1 MFNCNKSKPKYGTVI
16 LGTIA
21 AVLAVEGIAV
31 AAYVLWK
38 KYQEKK
44 ALPEGEDLGFEVDE
58 QDCLIAFENEEE
70 AEEV

>member
-1 MFNCNKSKPKYGTVI
+1 MYNKNKPKYGKVI

-70 AEEV
+70 AEEA